1 MDTMPTAP
9 APPVVPRR
17 LDWSRYA
24 AIGFAVCYPVAR
36 IWSGNQDIDIY
47 SFDPDKIAAHFAGSA
62 STDAASWSGYVLL
75 PLAAAFLAWTLARI
89 RTSLDR
95 AAGGASVV
103 GTAAL
108 VGGSILAVTM
118 VAAGLIG
125 YVGAAVAAGTY
136 GPADPQT
143 GVALLLVGATLFVA
157 EGLGA
162 AILAWAVAL
171 GGWRTRQVPGWLVWT
186 GFVLTPLLVYSWL
199 LFIIPTLI
207 FVVWLVTVSMML
219 KIRPMTGGL
228 PVVSRGLRD
237 RDIQV
242 TG

>member
-1 MDTMPTAP
+1 MDTMPTTP
-9 APPVVPRR
+9 APPVVRR
-17 LDWSRYA
+17 RVDWSRYA
-24 AIGFAVCYPVAR
+24 AIGFAVCYPFAK
-36 IWSGNQDIDIY
+36 IWSGSEYGDIY
-47 SFDPDKIAAHFAGSA
+47 TSFDLDELAAQFAEPG
-62 STDAASWSGYVLL
+62 STDAASWSGYLLL

-95 AAGGASVV
+95 AAGGASIV

-108 VGGSILAVTM
+108 VGGSVLAVTM

-125 YVGAAVAAGTY
+125 YMGAAVAAGTY

-143 GVALLLVGATLFVA
+143 GVGLMLAGGALFVA

-186 GFVLTPLLVYSWL
+186 GFVLTPLLVYSWI

-207 FVVWLVTVSMML
+207 FLVWLVAVSMML
-219 KIRPMTGGL
+219 KND
-228 PVVSRGLRD
+228 PVR
-237 RDIQV
+237 
-242 TG
+242 TA

>member
-1 MDTMPTAP
+1 MDTMPTTP
-9 APPVVPRR
+9 APPVVRR
-17 LDWSRYA
+17 RVDWSRYA
-24 AIGFAVCYPVAR
+24 AIGFAVCYPFAK
-36 IWSGNQDIDIY
+36 IWSGSEYGDIY
-47 SFDPDKIAAHFAGSA
+47 TSFDLDELAAQFAEPG
-62 STDAASWSGYVLL
+62 STDAA
-75 PLAAAFLAWTLARI
+75 AWTLARI

-95 AAGGASVV
+95 AAGGASIV

-108 VGGSILAVTM
+108 VGGSVLAVTM

-125 YVGAAVAAGTY
+125 YMGAAVAAGTY

-143 GVALLLVGATLFVA
+143 GVGLMLAGGALFVA

-186 GFVLTPLLVYSWL
+186 GFVLTPLLVYSWI

-207 FVVWLVTVSMML
+207 FLVWLVAVSMML
-219 KIRPMTGGL
+219 KND
-228 PVVSRGLRD
+228 PVR
-237 RDIQV
+237 
-242 TG
+242 TA